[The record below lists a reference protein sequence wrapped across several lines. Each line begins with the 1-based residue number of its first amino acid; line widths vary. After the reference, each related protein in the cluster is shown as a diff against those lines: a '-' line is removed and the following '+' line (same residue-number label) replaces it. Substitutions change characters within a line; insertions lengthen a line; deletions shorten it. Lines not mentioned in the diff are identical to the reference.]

1 MSRLAFVLGGG
12 GSLGAA
18 QVGALAA
25 LTEAGITPD
34 LVVGSSVGALNGAL
48 FSAGGATRDAVEP
61 LWRLWTSLRR
71 RDIFP
76 LRIGVVLAALLG
88 RRDSLVSSNRL
99 MALIESRLPCHR
111 LEDLPVPFHAVAT
124 DMETGE
130 AVALGRGA
138 ASTVLL
144 ASSAFP
150 GVFHPVTIDGR
161 QLVDGGVAAGLPV
174 AVAAGLGAR
183 IILALPTP
191 SFRRDR
197 PRGALALLQRAS
209 DQLTDRLT
217 RHEVSAAEQVTEV
230 HVVDQPPSSVSM
242 FDFSATEA
250 LVESGYAA
258 TVDWLS
264 RSPLTV
270 ARLEAALLDD
280 DPPVRAAS

>member
-1 MSRLAFVLGGG
+1 LSRLAFVLGGG

-48 FSAGGATRDAVEP
+48 FSAGGATRDGVEP
-61 LWRLWTSLRR
+61 LRRLWLSLRR
-71 RDIFP
+71 RDVFP
-76 LRIGVVLAALLG
+76 LRLAVALAALAG
-88 RRDSLVSSNRL
+88 RRDSLVSSQRL
-99 MALIESRLPCHR
+99 AALIDSRLPYRR
-111 LEDLPVPFHAVAT
+111 LEDLPVAFHAIAT
-124 DMETGE
+124 DVETGE
-130 AVALGRGA
+130 TVALGRGA
-138 ASTVLL
+138 ASAALL
-144 ASSAFP
+144 ASTAFP
-150 GVFHPVTIDGR
+150 GVFDPVTVEGR
-161 QLVDGGVAAGLPV
+161 QLVDGGVGASLPV
-174 AVAAGLGAR
+174 SVAARLGAE

-217 RHEVSAAEQVTEV
+217 AHEVAVTGEATEV
-230 HVVDQPPSSVSM
+230 HVVSQPPSSVSM

-250 LVESGYAA
+250 LLESGYEA

-270 ARLEAALLDD
+270 ARFEAALDE
-280 DPPVRAAS
+280 DPPIRAAS